1 MSGSFPNPIWA
12 QLSTPHSPANSIP
25 FVGQDGATINTD
37 VLNFYYLN
45 SAASITGSQLNQ
57 SLFVYNGFQQSAQD
71 KSATPGPVTINKT
84 MGRVAIPAGGSSITI
99 TNNCCF
105 SNSVILLSMESADAV
120 LTRVRVVP
128 GNGSFVISGNA
139 NASATV
145 KLGFVIMNG
154 VFV

>member
-12 QLSTPHSPANSIP
+12 QLSTPYSPANSIP

-45 SAASITGSQLNQ
+45 SSASITGSQLNQ

-71 KSATPGPVTINKT
+71 KSATPGDVTINKT
-84 MGRVAIPAGGSSITI
+84 MGRVKIAAGDSSLTV

-105 SNSVILLSMESADAV
+105 VDSVVLLSIETADAT
-120 LTRVRVVP
+120 LTRIVPVRYA
-128 GNGSFVISGNA
+128 GSFVLSGNA
-139 NASATV
+139 NATTAVTV
-145 KLGFVIMNG
+145 SFVIMNG